1 MSDGVNYSFKTE
13 AIEKICRKIFYFI
26 IITFEYYFA
35 ILRKNE
41 VQIKTLLLF
50 FISVELL
57 VSWLLLTS
65 LFPSVLAQNAT
76 EGQKTTPP
84 KPQGNITG
92 NANTTTGIILNTTST
107 NIPLLSN
114 VSDKGNYKV
123 QLRWGQSPNL
133 LSQNGFDMEI
143 LFLNASA
150 PEPTSQTIPQ
160 KETNLTGQSSVG
172 ASGYTEPSIIQRTV
186 AVDSFDITIYSDK
199 GEILWQKVN
208 QAVTAGRAP
217 ERVIFTH
224 PYVGGVTIQ
233 INNIKSA
240 GITTDSVTF
249 PAKVVVQ

>member
-1 MSDGVNYSFKTE
+1 MSYDVNNRFKGEDTD
-13 AIEKICRKIFYFI
+13 IICRKMFCFI
-26 IITFEYYFA
+26 MITFGSYFA
-35 ILRKNE
+35 IFRKKE

-50 FISVELL
+50 FISLELFL
-57 VSWLLLTS
+57 SCLLMTS
-65 LFPSVLAQNAT
+65 LFPTVLAQNAA
-76 EGQKTTPP
+76 EGQKTTAP

-92 NANTTTGIILNTTST
+92 NANTTGINLNTTST
-107 NIPLLSN
+107 NIPLLSK

-123 QLRWGQSPNL
+123 QIRWGQSPNL

-160 KETNLTGQSSVG
+160 KETNLTSQSSVG
-172 ASGYTEPSIIQRTV
+172 ASGYTEPYIIQRTV
-186 AVDSFDITIYSDK
+186 AVDSFDITMYSDK

-224 PYVGGVTIQ
+224 GYLGGVTIQ

-249 PAKVVVQ
+249 TAKVVVQ